1 MSDETKKKIV
11 LNGIELT
18 EEEFNLKKQE
28 IEKQKG
34 VQLIQES
41 ATVYKTRFYD

>member
-1 MSDETKKKIV
+1 MSDETKKTIV
-11 LNGIELT
+11 LNGVELT

-28 IEKQKG
+28 LNKQKG

-41 ATVYKTRFYD
+41 TGVYKTRFYD